1 VNIMGASARVRFGDS
16 TATAAATAAAAATQR
31 FTRDRNRL
39 YLASGGAS
47 WTIADV
53 PYERKSTGA
62 AGANPQLRSP
72 MLGPVVAIFVEDGT
86 EVEVGAP
93 VLSIEAMKM
102 EHVLRASVA
111 GTVVCNFLPGEQLSA
126 DQVVASIVTVRDA
139 PVVDDTS

>member
-1 VNIMGASARVRFGDS
+1 M
-16 TATAAATAAAAATQR
+16 
-31 FTRDRNRL
+31 
-39 YLASGGAS
+39 
-47 WTIADV
+47 

-72 MLGPVVAIFVEDGT
+72 MLGAVVAIFVEDGT

-93 VLSIEAMKM
+93 VLSIEAMKTIEAIKIIQAMKIIEAMKM